1 MPSEAGRPS
10 PALLAANQRLYQLRE
25 AKRLSDQ
32 DRAGQDRAG
41 KDQQASSSKRPPVS
55 GYLAPAGVS
64 GFGSQETEIRQIP
77 ELPEHLGWQSP
88 AVTRALRAAI
98 ARQRPVQSGT
108 RPNEPKKRPLLESE
122 PLGQVAD
129 KQETRSLTSCPEVKL
144 YPDLAL
150 GMLQEDQAAAGRIW
164 LLLRHLDARGQG
176 WLPLDQVKE
185 ALTGKDSEL
194 RVCGRRQLRN
204 LLRQGKG
211 IFWERDKERL
221 WLKSVAKVAIALGVE
236 RLRGRPVALP
246 VDILLSGIGKVRAHF
261 YASFHSGRVGKE
273 EQAPGSPISRA
284 ILSRLTG
291 VPERSQRLYEQ
302 AAGIRVRK
310 NIAVGE
316 SCTAANFQERA
327 WRHGR
332 GTFKFTDHGA
342 KFGQVG
348 QSYVA
353 WRLPNSYLGC
363 HQQRAKGRQK
373 KINQQIDL
381 VDKWAQ
387 GNDLPKKT
395 LLFHHSAAAAAKTYN
410 RDGRTDVYWP
420 DKSGQK
426 RPLKIW
432 FVLPA
437 QGR

>member
-1 MPSEAGRPS
+1 
-10 PALLAANQRLYQLRE
+10 L
-25 AKRLSDQ
+25 
-32 DRAGQDRAG
+32 
-41 KDQQASSSKRPPVS
+41 
-55 GYLAPAGVS
+55 
-64 GFGSQETEIRQIP
+64 
-77 ELPEHLGWQSP
+77 HLGWQSP

-98 ARQRPVQSGT
+98 ARQRPLQSAAL
-108 RPNEPKKRPLLESE
+108 PEDHKKQPLLEPE
-122 PLGQVAD
+122 PLAQVAA
-129 KQETRSLTSCPEVKL
+129 KQETRLSAACPEVKI
-144 YPDLAL
+144 YPNLAL
-150 GMLQEDQAAAGRIW
+150 GMLQEGQAAAGRIW
-164 LLLRHLDARGQG
+164 LLLRHLDAQGQG
-176 WLPLDQVKE
+176 WLRLNQVKE
-185 ALTGKDSEL
+185 TLTGKDSEF
-194 RVCGRRQLRN
+194 RVCGRRQLRT

-211 IFWERDKERL
+211 IFWQRDKERL
-221 WLKSVAKVAIALGVE
+221 WLKSAAKVALALGVE

-246 VDILLSGIGKVRAHF
+246 VAILLSGIGAVRAHF
-261 YASFHSGRVGKE
+261 YASFHSGREGKE

-284 ILSRLTG
+284 TLSRLTG

-302 AAGIRVRK
+302 AAGIRVRV

-332 GTFKFTDHGA
+332 GTFKFYDHGA
-342 KFGQVG
+342 KFGRVG
-348 QSYVA
+348 QAYVA

-373 KINQQIDL
+373 KINRQIDL

-387 GNDLPKKT
+387 GNDLPAKHS
-395 LLFHHSAAAAAKTYN
+395 LFHHGAAAAAKTYN

-420 DKSGQK
+420 DKAGQK
-426 RPLKIW
+426 RSLKIW

>member
-1 MPSEAGRPS
+1 
-10 PALLAANQRLYQLRE
+10 
-25 AKRLSDQ
+25 
-32 DRAGQDRAG
+32 
-41 KDQQASSSKRPPVS
+41 
-55 GYLAPAGVS
+55 
-64 GFGSQETEIRQIP
+64 
-77 ELPEHLGWQSP
+77 
-88 AVTRALRAAI
+88 
-98 ARQRPVQSGT
+98 
-108 RPNEPKKRPLLESE
+108 
-122 PLGQVAD
+122 
-129 KQETRSLTSCPEVKL
+129 
-144 YPDLAL
+144 
-150 GMLQEDQAAAGRIW
+150 MLQEDQAAAGRIW
-164 LLLRHLDARGQG
+164 LLLRYLDARGQG

-211 IFWERDKERL
+211 IFWQGDKERL
-221 WLKSVAKVAIALGVE
+221 WLKSVAKVAVALGVE
-236 RLRGRPVALP
+236 RLRGRPVTLP
-246 VDILLSGIGKVRAHF
+246 VAILLSGIGQVRAHF
-261 YASFHSGRVGKE
+261 YASFHSGQAGTE
-273 EQAPGSPISRA
+273 EQVPGSPISRA
-284 ILSRLTG
+284 ILSQLTG

-302 AAGIRVRK
+302 AAGIRVRR
-310 NIAVGE
+310 NFAVGE
-316 SCTAANFQERA
+316 SCTADNFQERA

-342 KFGQVG
+342 KFGRVSQT
-348 QSYVA
+348 YVA

-363 HQQRAKGRQK
+363 HQQCAKGRQK

-395 LLFHHSAAAAAKTYN
+395 FLFHHSAAAAAKTYN

-420 DKSGQK
+420 DKAGQK
-426 RPLKIW
+426 RSLKIW